1 MSKALV
7 KLAIYGSLF
16 VAGAVWLNRA
26 ERKQHAAKAIEQAR
40 KIHAQLSKAGAP
52 AMVLMEY
59 NHAIALTLN
68 GGCPKVLDA
77 INSANSQRVTV
88 LMMQLRR
95 S

>member
-7 KLAIYGSLF
+7 KLAIYGTIF

-26 ERKQHAAKAIEQAR
+26 ERKQHAVKAIEQAR

-52 AMVLMEY
+52 AKELMDY
-59 NHAIALTLN
+59 NHAIAVTLN
-68 GGCPKVLDA
+68 GGCPNVLDA
-77 INSANSQRVTV
+77 VNTANSHRVTV